1 MKLHRIMKIYMHGV
15 VLVVLDVN
23 KEVSSNALNWALGHV
38 ARKGDA
44 LRLVGVLTHILNPMG
59 YKCRVDENSWTGAN
73 RKILETEIAHKKFM
87 LQNIEDLDVWCEKAG
102 VQLVIEVKAG
112 LHPKLIV
119 VEEAKTSG
127 AYHVVI
133 DRTMKKDRKYFID
146 HLTCFVTRV
155 RNSGGV
161 DSIRSFAISKQ
172 LPPVVPHGG
181 ASTPRST
188 PRSIQSTQS
197 NGIPSRSVS
206 SMFSSLRSG
215 GGGNSSSFGSTSSS
229 SSSSIINDTKSTVSS
244 EFNTF
249 DSQSTGPPTASS
261 IASTTYRASS
271 TNSPSCYSI
280 SSFETYSSADHE
292 LFNITKN
299 PSGDHHEQQLLLN
312 VDVPASDSSLT
323 CSFKAINMQPST
335 QIQCSTDVKTL
346 QQTKPNPVAAWLSND
361 TTHEPDERLHD
372 EAPNCCYL
380 QQQDHQRPFAAAAA
394 AHGLAGLPR
403 VRTSVNNKMSSGP
416 SLLLNRSTTASPD
429 RAASGRLGSPDT
441 RTKDVW
447 VWTRNRDVMSA
458 AVESGWTTLIFT
470 PDTTDLAYD
479 WTSIAR
485 IKPFYL
491 EGGQFLDVDR
501 KQVAVLGQ
509 VATGE
514 QLDYLPALMGQAEI
528 VVMSTLDWQVI
539 PAENLVAAFDDSK
552 TSLYATANTASDAQ
566 VYLEAL
572 NKGTD
577 GVVMNTDDPQQIYAL
592 RAYLNGRR
600 ETKMGVRLVEA
611 KVTQVEPVGV
621 GDRVCV
627 DLCNLLNPGEGLL
640 VGSFARALFLVHS
653 ECIENNST
661 ASRPF
666 RINAG
671 PVHAYVGMADGST
684 AYLSELHTGSQVMV
698 VDGQG
703 RSRSVLVGRVKIE
716 TRPLLLVEVEA
727 EGHRHSVLLQNVESV
742 CFVTTTARNQAV
754 PVTSLKVGDILLLN
768 LQEETFQ
775 SGIQMQEFFVEK

>member
-1 MKLHRIMKIYMHGV
+1 MEFAIKAASPQTAAQGV

-102 VQLVIEVKAG
+102 VQLVIEVRAG

-172 LPPVVPHGG
+172 LPP
-181 ASTPRST
+181 
-188 PRSIQSTQS
+188 STQS

-206 SMFSSLRSG
+206 SMFSSLRG
-215 GGGNSSSFGSTSSS
+215 GGGNSSSFGSTSSN

-312 VDVPASDSSLT
+312 VDEIPASDSTLT

-346 QQTKPNPVAAWLSND
+346 QPTKLNPVAAWLSND
-361 TTHEPDERLHD
+361 TTHEPD
-372 EAPNCCYL
+372 
-380 QQQDHQRPFAAAAA
+380 QRSMMKIFFLIFFFPLSLSA
-394 AHGLAGLPR
+394 GLAGLPR
-403 VRTSVNNKMSSGP
+403 VRTSVNNKISSGQP
-416 SLLLNRSTTASPD
+416 SLLLNRSTRASPD
-429 RAASGRLGSPDT
+429 RVASGRLGSPDT

-485 IKPFYL
+485 IKPLYL

-727 EGHRHSVLLQNVESV
+727 EGQRHSVLLQNVESV
-742 CFVTTTARNQAV
+742 CFVTTTARNRAV